1 MNQFDLQDLLAFAE
15 ANGLQDKLFME
26 VYDLWKKEI
35 ADILI
40 DYTSEETLAAIRTEE
55 EYLAAI

>member
-15 ANGLQDKLFME
+15 ANGLQDKMFME